1 MYVGIDVG
9 TSTVKAAAFDD
20 SGRELAVAARPV
32 ELSMHGGFVEQD
44 MDEVYGAVVAVLD
57 ELTAGVDG
65 TVELA
70 GLTGQGDGVWLVDG
84 EGRPVRAA
92 ASWMDGRAHE
102 LLDQWL
108 ADGTFET
115 VFRRTG
121 SAMFPGCPGPL
132 LAWLAAHE
140 PRSLDAA
147 ATALYCKDMVFQ
159 RLTGARATTDV
170 SDASMPFLDPRTRS
184 YDNGVVELLGLT
196 RRRGLLAPVAD
207 PVATAETRGEGLP
220 AGTRIANGPYDL
232 PACALGAGVTE
243 PGDGLLIVGTCLA
256 SLVATTELDLSGE
269 PAGLYISLD
278 RPGHWLRA
286 MPAMVGT
293 AALDWVLS
301 TTGVRHEEVDALLA
315 ATPPGANGVRVL
327 PYFAPSGERA
337 PSSSPGS
344 APNSP
349 ASRWSRPP
357 PT

>member
-70 GLTGQGDGVWLVDG
+70 GLTGQGDGVWLVDA

-102 LLDQWL
+102 LLDRWL

-196 RRRGLLAPVAD
+196 RRRGCWRRSP
-207 PVATAETRGEGLP
+207 TRSP
-220 AGTRIANGPYDL
+220 RPRRAGRG
-232 PACALGAGVTE
+232 CRRG
-243 PGDGLLIVGTCLA
+243 
-256 SLVATTELDLSGE
+256 
-269 PAGLYISLD
+269 
-278 RPGHWLRA
+278 
-286 MPAMVGT
+286 
-293 AALDWVLS
+293 
-301 TTGVRHEEVDALLA
+301 
-315 ATPPGANGVRVL
+315 
-327 PYFAPSGERA
+327 
-337 PSSSPGS
+337 PGS
-344 APNSP
+344 RTGRTTCPRARS
-349 ASRWSRPP
+349 ARG
-357 PT
+357 